1 MNETAANKVITLL
14 KRHYYA
20 TFLLLAGLFLLV
32 LLRLIPFPEGLLSG
46 SVVLERYA
54 IMITIIVIPMALKLF
69 ADSLKKIQRPLDP
82 SEADRKYKKLYYLRL
97 YSIAGVTLMNIL
109 LYGFSRNSNFMW
121 LTVVLFIIFL
131 FCKPSVVELTGLS
144 EPPMAEQQLPEEP
157 GKPFEDE

>member
-20 TFLLLAGLFLLV
+20 TFLLLAGLFLLL

-46 SVVLERYA
+46 GVVLERYA
-54 IMITIIVIPMALKLF
+54 IMITIIVIPVALKLF
-69 ADSLKKIQRPLDP
+69 ADRLKKIQRPLDE
-82 SEADRKYKKLYYLRL
+82 SEAGKTYKKLFSLRL

-109 LYGFSRNSNFMW
+109 LYGFSLNSNFVW